1 MTEANPYLDDYKAA
15 STLFD
20 QGKYEEAFARY
31 RALAQAGF
39 ITAQV
44 FVGWLYYKGQGVK
57 QDHEEARQW
66 LEKAADAG
74 SPVGQFYLGAMYR
87 AQQNYQPAIE
97 YFKKSALQG
106 YMPAIHYLG
115 IMHDAGEG
123 VTVDRAKAHK
133 YFQQA
138 ADMGHLPAQK
148 EIAVS
153 MIKGHRGLF
162 RIPQGIFMFARALSK
177 LIKLALSDA
186 DNDRIR
192 W

>member
-1 MTEANPYLDDYKAA
+1 
-15 STLFD
+15 
-20 QGKYEEAFARY
+20 
-31 RALAQAGF
+31 
-39 ITAQV
+39 
-44 FVGWLYYKGQGVK
+44 
-57 QDHEEARQW
+57 
-66 LEKAADAG
+66 
-74 SPVGQFYLGAMYR
+74 
-87 AQQNYQPAIE
+87 
-97 YFKKSALQG
+97 
-106 YMPAIHYLG
+106 
-115 IMHDAGEG
+115 
-123 VTVDRAKAHK
+123 VDRAKAHK